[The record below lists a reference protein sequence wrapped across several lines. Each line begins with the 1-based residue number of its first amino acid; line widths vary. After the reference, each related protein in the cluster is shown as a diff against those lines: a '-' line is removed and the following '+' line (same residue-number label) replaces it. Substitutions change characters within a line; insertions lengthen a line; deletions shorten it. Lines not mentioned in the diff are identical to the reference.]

1 MRLLL
6 LKAVL
11 MALSGAANA
20 AHAGEQPQQQEQ
32 RKLDGSWLRLTQLDN
47 LATERRTIR
56 VELRGSDQSPYAL
69 VLERH
74 QLLATFPQRRGRL
87 ADIAGDGLLKVV
99 ETEYC
104 GAGPNCTKTIFKVN
118 PLQKKA
124 WRFLHGGFFPSAGST
139 TLS

>member
-56 VELRGSDQSPYAL
+56 VELPVQINRLTPLCWNAISFWPHSPRG
-69 VLERH
+69 
-74 QLLATFPQRRGRL
+74 
-87 ADIAGDGLLKVV
+87 
-99 ETEYC
+99 
-104 GAGPNCTKTIFKVN
+104 GA
-118 PLQKKA
+118 A
-124 WRFLHGGFFPSAGST
+124 
-139 TLS
+139 